1 MKGIRATRLD
11 GALFFCLIVAVGLR
25 IFLVIHTQ
33 GLLDGDEAMV
43 GIQAQHILRGERP
56 VYFYGIP
63 YFGSLEAYLV
73 AALFALL
80 GSSLWTM
87 RVEPI
92 LLSLLLVTLTW
103 RLAGD
108 LAASAKLSV
117 QTRRL
122 FQVVAALCAAVPP
135 LYDGAIEARTWGD
148 WIELYVIILLL
159 FSATLQL
166 TRRWI
171 SEDAPRWELCMRWA
185 GLGFLVG
192 LGFWVYPLI
201 APAAL
206 AAAVFI
212 AGSCIL
218 AWWRDRWRPLAHSS
232 LLALVH

>member
-1 MKGIRATRLD
+1 MNRIASATKLAED
-11 GALFFCLIVAVGLR
+11 TANALPPEQRKHWSMVWRSPLWLCLLLAIVVRIVLIVHTNG
-25 IFLVIHTQ
+25 VI
-33 GLLDGDEAMV
+33 DGDESLV

-56 VYFYGIP
+56 IYFYGIP

-122 FQVVAALCAAVPP
+122 
-135 LYDGAIEARTWGD
+135 
-148 WIELYVIILLL
+148 
-159 FSATLQL
+159 
-166 TRRWI
+166 
-171 SEDAPRWELCMRWA
+171 
-185 GLGFLVG
+185 
-192 LGFWVYPLI
+192 
-201 APAAL
+201 
-206 AAAVFI
+206 
-212 AGSCIL
+212 
-218 AWWRDRWRPLAHSS
+218 
-232 LLALVH
+232 